1 MPEMTDPIPIYNFVV
16 TIQDT
21 EVGWFTECSGL
32 TVERE
37 VIPQPEGGVND
48 YVAQLP
54 GPVSYSKLT
63 LKRGLADNVLWDWF
77 RTGWYDGKVERRHV
91 TITLLNPDRTEARHW
106 DMTNAYPVRWSG
118 PDFQADSAQVGVE
131 TLELVSG
138 GGAEQSVVQRA
149 LNETANAAPIDRA
162 VPQASEIDL
171 ALLAEK
177 VVALMKQELSIE
189 RERLGRRWS

>member
-1 MPEMTDPIPIYNFVV
+1 MPELTDPTPTYNFVV
-16 TIQDT
+16 KIQDT

-77 RTGWYDGKVERRHV
+77 RTGWYDGKVERRHI

-118 PDFQADSAQVGVE
+118 PDFQSDSAQVGVE
-131 TLELVSG
+131 TLELASG

-149 LNETANAAPIDRA
+149 LNEAANAVPIDRA
-162 VPQASEIDL
+162 VPQAAEIDL

-189 RERLGRRWS
+189 RERLGRKWS

>member
-1 MPEMTDPIPIYNFVV
+1 MPEPTDPTPIYNFVV
-16 TIQDT
+16 KIQDT

-63 LKRGLADNVLWDWF
+63 LKHGLADNVLWDWF
-77 RTGWYDGKVERRHV
+77 RAGWYDGKVERRHV
-91 TITLLNPDRTEARHW
+91 TIALLNPDRTEARHW
-106 DMTNAYPVRWSG
+106 DMANAYPVRWNG

-131 TLELVSG
+131 TLELASG

-149 LNETANAAPIDRA
+149 LNEDLNVAPIDRA
-162 VPQASEIDL
+162 VPQAAEIDL

>member
-1 MPEMTDPIPIYNFVV
+1 MPDPTDPTPIYNFVV

-32 TVERE
+32 TVER
-37 VIPQPEGGVND
+37 G
-48 YVAQLP
+48 
-54 GPVSYSKLT
+54 
-63 LKRGLADNVLWDWF
+63 VLWDWF

-91 TITLLNPDRTEARHW
+91 TITLLNPDHTEARHW
-106 DMTNAYPVRWSG
+106 DMTNAYPVRWNG

-149 LNETANAAPIDRA
+149 LNEAANAVSIDRA
-162 VPQASEIDL
+162 VPQAAEIDL
-171 ALLAEK
+171 TLLAEK

-189 RERLGRRWS
+189 RERLGRKWS